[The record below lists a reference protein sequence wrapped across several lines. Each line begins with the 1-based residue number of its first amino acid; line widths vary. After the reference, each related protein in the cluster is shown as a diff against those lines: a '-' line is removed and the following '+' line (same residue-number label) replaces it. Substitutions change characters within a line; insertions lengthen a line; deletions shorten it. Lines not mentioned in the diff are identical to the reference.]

1 MKALLRNIFMMG
13 LFFLI
18 QCSYSFT
25 VDKDISNSDKEAIE
39 IIAEVDKIISMIDIK
54 SAQMMTIYRKDG
66 SIRQYKFNIM
76 TADGDKAF
84 AEVIKPA
91 REQGFQMLRLGEML
105 WRYSPNLKKSFRIS
119 GRQSFMGSDVKD
131 QDILR
136 LNLAED
142 YISRIVEKSPDKY
155 VMELQAKNSSLLYAK
170 SKLWVKKN
178 DFQPIKQEYFSHSGK
193 LVKTAF
199 YRDYRNFEG
208 VIRPAILEMQ
218 SASFSESKTILELI
232 SYRKDVK
239 NRANIFQKSNLGR

>member
-25 VDKDISNSDKEAIE
+25 VDKDISNSEKDAME

-66 SIRQYKFNIM
+66 STRQYKLNIM
-76 TADGDKAF
+76 TAGGDKAF
-84 AEVIKPA
+84 AEIIKPA
-91 REQGFQMLRLGEML
+91 REQGIQMLRLGEMV

-131 QDILR
+131 HDILR

-142 YISRIVEKSPDKY
+142 YISRIVEESDDQY
-155 VMELQAKNSSLLYAK
+155 VLELQSRNSDLTYAK
-170 SKLWVKKN
+170 SKLWVRKE
-178 DFQPIKQEYFSHSGK
+178 DFQPQKQKYFSKNGK
-193 LVKTAF
+193 LVKTVL
-199 YRDYRNFEG
+199 YLDYREFG
-208 VIRPAILEMQ
+208 GLKRPAVVEMQ
-218 SASFSESKTILELI
+218 SASFSERKTILELI
-232 SYRKDVK
+232 SYRKNVK